1 MIKEK
6 AYNVIKRL
14 SLRWQSFALK
24 GVRPHY
30 RMAGASIFYTNDKQL
45 LQYQDDK
52 LKLENDTFI
61 NKKDGDC

>member
-1 MIKEK
+1 MAVFCI
-6 AYNVIKRL
+6 V
-14 SLRWQSFALK
+14 RWSDHITK
-24 GVRPHY
+24 V
-30 RMAGASIFYTNDKQL
+30 AGASIFYTNDKQL